1 MKRAPRKL
9 GRPTLLIVGCGDVG
23 GRILARARDRFRV
36 LAVTRQPAQVA
47 ALRAAGA
54 VPLLVDLDDA
64 AQVRRLA
71 PFAARVVHLAP
82 PPERGTRDP
91 RTRRLLAAFGARA
104 GRLAYVSTTG
114 VYGDRRGAPTDE
126 TTPTRPGTE
135 RARRRVDAE
144 ATLRRHGRAG
154 ELGSSVLRA
163 PGIYA
168 HDRLPTQRLRAG
180 LPALTPEDDVYTN
193 HIHAEDLAR
202 LCLAAL
208 ARGRPQR
215 VYNAVDDSDLRM
227 GDYLDAV
234 AQATGLPAPPRL
246 PRAQLAQAVSAVML
260 SFMSESR
267 RIGNARLKRE
277 LRTPLAWPTV
287 ADTLESLAPV
297 SAGTAPLRHQGAAL
311 EPGPSLRPPA
321 Q

>member
-23 GRILARARDRFRV
+23 GRILARARARFRV
-36 LAVTRQPAQVA
+36 LAVTRQAAQVA
-47 ALRAAGA
+47 SLRAAGA
-54 VPLLVDLDDA
+54 VPLRVDLDDA
-64 AQVRRLA
+64 RQVARLA
-71 PFAARVVHLAP
+71 PFAAWVVHLAP
-82 PPERGTRDP
+82 PPERGARDS
-91 RTRRLLAAFGARA
+91 RTRRLLAAFGDRA

-114 VYGDRRGAPTDE
+114 VYGDRGGAATDE

-144 ATLRRHGRAG
+144 AVLRQHGRAG
-154 ELGSSVLRA
+154 ALRSSVLRA

-193 HIHAEDLAR
+193 HIHADDLAR

-234 AQATGLPAPPRL
+234 ARATGLPAPPRL
-246 PRAQLAQAVSAVML
+246 PRAQLALAISAVML

-277 LRTPLAWPTV
+277 LRTPLVWPTV
-287 ADTLESLAPV
+287 EATLADVAHAAST
-297 SAGTAPLRHQGAAL
+297 GATH
-311 EPGPSLRPPA
+311 PGA
-321 Q
+321 T

>member
-23 GRILARARDRFRV
+23 GRILARARGRFRV

-47 ALRAAGA
+47 VLRTSGA
-54 VPLLVDLDDA
+54 TPLLVDLDDA
-64 AQVRRLA
+64 RQVARLA
-71 PFAARVVHLAP
+71 PFAARVIHLAP
-82 PPERGTRDP
+82 PPERGARDS

-114 VYGDRRGAPTDE
+114 VYGDRGGAITRE
-126 TTPTRPGTE
+126 TTPVRPATD

-144 ATLRRHGRAG
+144 RRLRGHGRSGRLAV
-154 ELGSSVLRA
+154 SVLRA

-168 HDRLPTQRLRAG
+168 HDRLPLARLRAG
-180 LPALTPEDDVYTN
+180 LPALTPDDDVYTN

-208 ARGRPQR
+208 ARGAPQR
-215 VYNAVDDSDLRM
+215 IYNAVDDSDLGM
-227 GDYLDAV
+227 GDYLEAV
-234 AQATGLPAPPRL
+234 ARATGLPPPPRL
-246 PRAQLAQAVSAVML
+246 PRAQLALAVSAVML

-287 ADTLESLAPV
+287 AHTLASL
-297 SAGTAPLRHQGAAL
+297 
-311 EPGPSLRPPA
+311 PPPIQPEVQA
-321 Q
+321 RDAR

>member
-1 MKRAPRKL
+1 MKLAPRKL

-23 GRILARARDRFRV
+23 GRILARARARFRV

-47 ALRAAGA
+47 SLRAAGA
-54 VPLLVDLDDA
+54 VPLRVDLDDA
-64 AQVRRLA
+64 RQVARLA

-82 PPERGTRDP
+82 PPERGARDS

-114 VYGDRRGAPTDE
+114 VYGDRGGALTAE

-144 ATLRRHGRAG
+144 TVLRQHGRAG
-154 ELGSSVLRA
+154 ALRASVLRA

-168 HDRLPTQRLRAG
+168 HDRLPIQRLRAG

-193 HIHAEDLAR
+193 HIHADDLAR
-202 LCLAAL
+202 LCLAVL

-234 AQATGLPAPPRL
+234 ARATGLPAPPRL
-246 PRAQLAQAVSAVML
+246 PRAQLALAVSAVML

-277 LRTPLAWPTV
+277 LRTRLVWPTV
-287 ADTLESLAPV
+287 EATLADIA
-297 SAGTAPLRHQGAAL
+297 RAASRG
-311 EPGPSLRPPA
+311 EGHPGLT
-321 Q
+321 